1 MEKTPIIDRI
11 LLDIRTEGG
20 TASHMFAAAA
30 MKDTRVIPLA
40 GKGTKDFPK
49 DGSFILQCSVEDLG
63 EHPSDIC
70 LSYDSRHDG
79 PDVDTV
85 VDLAK
90 HLESFG
96 FKVAINNPQFDC
108 MRLGRSADSLVMAI
122 TVNSRSLAAESVEEG
137 MARLEQFRDAFGDMY
152 RRILDN
158 LENTRRHYW
167 RSICLLY
174 RNRQA
179 IYSNPQ
185 YFFSSTGVRIY
196 GFSGGIPLGIMLK
209 GIDED
214 PGAFRLKGDDLEEER
229 PFVFSFSGSPMS
241 GTCVVSIADP
251 KTGHIRS
258 HTTGG
263 FMSRCQSLKRIMERY
278 RKDMQEG
285 LPVDVVASI
294 LEHKEKQI

>member
-11 LLDIRTEGG
+11 LLDIRTEGR

-40 GKGTKDFPK
+40 GKSTEDFPK
-49 DGSFILQCSVEDLG
+49 DGSFFLQCSVEDLG
-63 EHPSDIC
+63 EHF
-70 LSYDSRHDG
+70 
-79 PDVDTV
+79 
-85 VDLAK
+85 
-90 HLESFG
+90 ESFG
-96 FKVAINNPQFDC
+96 FKVAINNPKFDC

-137 MARLEQFRDAFGDMY
+137 MARLEQFREAFGDMY

-185 YFFSSTGVRIY
+185 YFFSSTGV
-196 GFSGGIPLGIMLK
+196 
-209 GIDED
+209 
-214 PGAFRLKGDDLEEER
+214 
-229 PFVFSFSGSPMS
+229 
-241 GTCVVSIADP
+241 SI
-251 KTGHIRS
+251 
-258 HTTGG
+258 
-263 FMSRCQSLKRIMERY
+263 
-278 RKDMQEG
+278 
-285 LPVDVVASI
+285 
-294 LEHKEKQI
+294 